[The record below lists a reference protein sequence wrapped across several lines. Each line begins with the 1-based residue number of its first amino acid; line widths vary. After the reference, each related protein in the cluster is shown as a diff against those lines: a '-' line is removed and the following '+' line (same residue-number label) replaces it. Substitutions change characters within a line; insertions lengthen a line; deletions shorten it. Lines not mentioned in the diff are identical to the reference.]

1 MKKKKTDGT
10 CEYLRSDDYTF
21 LIMRGDYDKDAII
34 KAAIEQGEIHSDDA
48 EDWQSANYYQS
59 HYKVTPIG
67 GGGGY
72 STWHHPRDTPC
83 KGSFFASVLQWD

>member
-10 CEYLRSDDYTF
+10 CEYLTSDDCTF
-21 LIMRGDYDKDAII
+21 LVMRGDYDKDAII
-34 KAAIEQGEIHSDDA
+34 KAAIEQGEIDSDDA
-48 EDWQSANYYQS
+48 QDWQSANYYQS
-59 HYKVTPIG
+59 HYKVSPI